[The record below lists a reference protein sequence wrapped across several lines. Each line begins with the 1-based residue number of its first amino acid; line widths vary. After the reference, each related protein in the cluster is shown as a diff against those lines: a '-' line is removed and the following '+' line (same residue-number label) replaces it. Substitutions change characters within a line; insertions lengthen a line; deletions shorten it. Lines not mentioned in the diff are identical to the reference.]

1 MKSRSFLSGSG
12 IYLLSNILNAI
23 IPLVLL
29 PVLTRYLSPT
39 EYGKIAMFQTLLGA
53 LGAFVGLSVVG
64 AASRKYFD
72 SEVSDHE
79 LKSFNASCLQILL
92 ISGAIVAS
100 TIFMLRGKFADWFG
114 LQTNWIM
121 WAIFVSAVS
130 VIINL
135 RLSQWQ
141 IRKEA
146 KKYGVLQISQ
156 SVLNMLLSLLLV
168 VVALHGAE
176 GRIAA
181 QVWTVAIFGLISLV
195 LLNRSGL
202 LSFLVWRP
210 SYIKEALKFG
220 VPLIPHISGRF
231 LLTSVDRLVIN
242 VELGIAEAGTYMVAV
257 QMAGAMRLV
266 FDAVN
271 KAYVPWLFERLR
283 RNDPIEKRRIVIN
296 TYLWSCLVLVGTM
309 IAFVIGPKLVTI
321 IAGPQYAQSG
331 SIIGWLVLGE
341 AFGGMYLMVTNYVFY
356 SKRTGLLS
364 LVTIFSGFVN
374 ILLLVFMTKHFGIE
388 GAAIAFCI
396 AMALRFALTWLLAQK
411 CHPMP
416 WLGSG

>member
-1 MKSRSFLSGSG
+1 
-12 IYLLSNILNAI
+12 
-23 IPLVLL
+23 L
-29 PVLTRYLSPT
+29 PTNPADKWRNSC
-39 EYGKIAMFQTLLGA
+39 FNH
-53 LGAFVGLSVVG
+53 FH
-64 AASRKYFD
+64 AA
-72 SEVSDHE
+72 
-79 LKSFNASCLQILL
+79 
-92 ISGAIVAS
+92 
-100 TIFMLRGKFADWFG
+100 GKFADWFG